1 MRVLLATGGPGQT
14 EIAIRQLMLLGQ
26 STSLRPTVLT
36 VIKHAEEQPEG
47 DEILAHAARLL
58 DPVLTNVKYKTR
70 VGQPWEEI
78 VREGETGEYDLI
90 MMGQRVSRPLLTRI
104 RGLVTQK
111 VVARTTLPVL
121 IAKREARTLHRILI
135 CDSGAHSPSLL
146 KLFRMHLPAILSGA
160 TDVTVLHVM
169 SQISAAPSVR
179 GEDLQYTAEQLIESG
194 APEGAILENDLD
206 YLKPMDVDLHAK
218 VRHGLVVD
226 EIVDEA
232 RSDDYDLVV
241 IGAHRDEGL
250 PRFLLDDLAH
260 ELVLDV
266 DRAILVVR

>member
-1 MRVLLATGGPGQT
+1 
-14 EIAIRQLMLLGQ
+14 
-26 STSLRPTVLT
+26 
-36 VIKHAEEQPEG
+36 
-47 DEILAHAARLL
+47 
-58 DPVLTNVKYKTR
+58 
-70 VGQPWEEI
+70 
-78 VREGETGEYDLI
+78 
-90 MMGQRVSRPLLTRI
+90 
-104 RGLVTQK
+104 
-111 VVARTTLPVL
+111 
-121 IAKREARTLHRILI
+121 
-135 CDSGAHSPSLL
+135 
-146 KLFRMHLPAILSGA
+146 MHLPAILQGA

-179 GEDLQYTAEQLIESG
+179 GEDLQYTAEQLIQSG
-194 APEGAILENDLD
+194 APEGEILEHDLD
-206 YLKPMDVDLHAK
+206 YLKAMDLDLHAK